1 MRTVPPDAGG
11 GKGRLA
17 EWSIGEPAGTRVRQ
31 LLAGVV
37 DPCSTAS
44 VLPMSIV
51 ELGLVRDVALGDG
64 VLTVYLRLT
73 SPSCMMVAYIAK
85 EVVARL
91 NGLSGVAEVRVA
103 ADEGLDWDPSMM
115 DQHVAAE
122 RARRLVRLGMPAR
135 SPRPGSRVAAG
146 PAPIQ
151 GSTRFRAVHD
161 SGQSP
166 APALRPGSAAADRLI
181 APHDPV
187 ECPVEPGVVPLS

>member
-11 GKGRLA
+11 GEGRLA
-17 EWSIGEPAGTRVRQ
+17 VWSIGEPAVTRVRQ

-51 ELGLVRDVALGDG
+51 ELGLVRDVALDDG
-64 VLTVYLRLT
+64 VLSVYLRLT

-91 NGLSGVAEVRVA
+91 NGLPGVAEVRVA
-103 ADEGLDWDPSMM
+103 ADDGLDWDPSMM

-122 RARRLVRLGMPAR
+122 RARRLVLLGMPTR
-135 SPRPGSRVAAG
+135 SPRPGAG
-146 PAPIQ
+146 
-151 GSTRFRAVHD
+151 
-161 SGQSP
+161 
-166 APALRPGSAAADRLI
+166 
-181 APHDPV
+181 
-187 ECPVEPGVVPLS
+187 